1 DNAKLSRQYLGA
13 STANGLQLAHEVL
26 PTGDITNSDVVYD
39 PISDTLWYPE
49 ANQTNNN
56 VIEMWNQA
64 SAQNNKNPNVTVNF
78 PFGEGTGAFD
88 PTHHLLFVAT
98 TKGPLVSVYANPE
111 TMTSSAIPGAVITMV
126 IDDGPSAQIGRA
138 ACR

>member
-1 DNAKLSRQYLGA
+1 MNSRLGIACLSACAITALVVAGAGCSKGYNSGVTPPRPSPSPSGSPAPDTIYVQTDNAKVIRQYLGA

-64 SAQNNKNPNVTVNF
+64 SAQNNKNPNVT
-78 PFGEGTGAFD
+78 
-88 PTHHLLFVAT
+88 
-98 TKGPLVSVYANPE
+98 
-111 TMTSSAIPGAVITMV
+111 
-126 IDDGPSAQIGRA
+126 
-138 ACR
+138 